1 MRQLTDPSR
10 RSFDRLDGY
19 KHDHG
24 EADELYLTINNSTL
38 KPTRPISDDD
48 EDPEEQA

>member
-1 MRQLTDPSR
+1 MRQLTDPS

-24 EADELYLTINNSTL
+24 GADGLYLTVYNPTL
-38 KPTRPISDDD
+38 KPTGPISDDD
-48 EDPEEQA
+48 KGAEE